1 MNDLAEL
8 YPVAFTQG
16 RTLVAQDQEWHFS
29 MARAGDVSLP
39 SGRIVACDPL
49 VSGSRDPFL
58 QSVPRGRYPVDLALA
73 RAQVGG
79 ERIAFAR
86 VMFTARQPA
95 VWVMALRRGEKE
107 AALAKGAI
115 FGYTAE
121 SGTGAFMD
129 AETAVAHDL
138 STRPDIDE
146 ILEQLTANYR
156 PNRYWLDYPVARKH
170 NIIMFAAGSGEGR
183 YASYFGIDEA
193 GDVCVLVTD
202 FQVISS

>member
-1 MNDLAEL
+1 MNELAAL
-8 YPVAFTQG
+8 YPLAFTQG
-16 RTLVAQDQEWHFS
+16 RTLAAEGREWQFGV
-29 MARAGDVSLP
+29 ARAGDVSLP

-49 VSGSRDPFL
+49 VSGPRDPFL

-73 RAQVGG
+73 RAQAGG
-79 ERIAFAR
+79 ERIALAR
-86 VMFTARQPA
+86 VLFTARPPS
-95 VWVMALRRGEKE
+95 VWVMALRKGEKE
-107 AALAKGAI
+107 AALARGSI
-115 FGYTAE
+115 YGYTAD

-129 AETAVAHDL
+129 AETAVATDL

-146 ILEQLTANYR
+146 VLQQLTANYR

-170 NIIMFAAGSGEGR
+170 NIVMFAAGSGEGR

-202 FQVISS
+202 FQVLG